1 MKRIDM
7 TGWNMWEHGVS
18 ESRWRVLEYKQNSK
32 WLCECSCENKTRRI
46 INGNDLRS
54 GHSKSCGCL
63 KSEKTSLR
71 KSKNITNK
79 KFGFL
84 TALYPTEKR
93 QQTNIVWHCLC
104 DCGNECDIS
113 IMYLENGHTQSCGC
127 LNQSIGSITIAK
139 LLKENNIPFEQEKTF
154 SDCKDKNLLP
164 FDFYV
169 NNSYLIEY
177 DGLQHFKQGG
187 KGSSWHNLEYYQKH
201 DDIKNQWC
209 IQHNIPLIRIPYT
222 LKEITLSDLLINDN
236 NKYLFREERNYYEN

>member
-7 TGWNMWEHGVS
+7 TGWNMWEHGIP

-32 WLCECSCENKTRRI
+32 WLCECFCKNKTRRI

-71 KSKNITNK
+71 KSKDITNK

-127 LNQSIGSITIAK
+127 LKSRGEEKIANLLTQNNINFEREYTFKNFKLTGGGTPRFDFAILDNNNK
-139 LLKENNIPFEQEKTF
+139 LL
-154 SDCKDKNLLP
+154 
-164 FDFYV
+164 
-169 NNSYLIEY
+169 YLIEY
-177 DGLQHFKQGG
+177 QGEQHYKFKGNIFTEEKMLYTQ
-187 KGSSWHNLEYYQKH
+187 KCDKEKEEYCNNNH
-201 DDIKNQWC
+201 
-209 IQHNIPLIRIPYT
+209 IPIIYIPYT
-222 LKEITLSDLLINDN
+222 KYNTLTINDLL
-236 NKYLFREERNYYEN
+236 LAVE